1 MSHKHHDNVLT
12 VTTTLPPQQQYRLQL
27 SQMQQLQQENANLL
41 HQLRQQQQQL
51 HQKSPSPSKEGS
63 TTSSSSLS
71 GLTPEDE
78 ARKSRVEVERLQD
91 LVLVM
96 GRKQLQAQA
105 QLAFFQQQT
114 QWPATP
120 ISTPGSP
127 FWPQT
132 PSLMSPSGSI
142 QGGPRSAAL
151 VPDLSQASL
160 LASIAAV
167 AGTTLNSTRDKPN
180 RRFTVQTKNLKED
193 ELTVEQRKCEFL
205 MDQIAN
211 LQRGYDALRQ
221 EKSTLEIQLDL
232 IQRQHHYH
240 QQQRQKRRSSQR
252 RTLGH
257 DQSAALSL
265 ALTGLPQGNT
275 VASRM
280 SGVHGSGDY
289 GHLSAIPATPPMSAT
304 PSFFS
309 TPEAQAQEVARIQH
323 ELAQAQLREEEEE
336 RRVQKQR
343 RAAEQ
348 AEQEAR
354 RLRRQKSMH
363 LKEAL
368 ASLESK
374 RARSD
379 SGHVLSS
386 SEDLR
391 HLEQL
396 QLFSPQQQAHEKTSQ
411 EQQSSQEQP
420 GHQQQQRTLSSSP
433 LPQAQPPS
441 QPLRLQLSPV
451 GLTFQSAAAA
461 AAAAGRKIL
470 SPFSPRLESASRH
483 ISSSA
488 SSDTAP
494 LSPQSSTAASS
505 PSLATSSL
513 ASPATTSPSS
523 SLPSSFS
530 SSTHSTKQQAASYTQ
545 RVENSETPLKTRLHR
560 PFPSHTYDIEQ
571 CSCCI
576 GVMIEL

>member
-1 MSHKHHDNVLT
+1 MSHKHHDHVLT
-12 VTTTLPPQQQYRLQL
+12 VTTTLPPQQQYQLQL
-27 SQMQQLQQENANLL
+27 SQVQRLQQENANLQ
-41 HQLRQQQQQL
+41 HQLRLQQQQL
-51 HQKSPSPSKEGS
+51 QISSPSPSKES
-63 TTSSSSLS
+63 RPPLSPSPNRSS
-71 GLTPEDE
+71 PDE
-78 ARKSRVEVERLQD
+78 EVRKSRVEVERLQD

-96 GRKQLQAQA
+96 GRKHLQAQA
-105 QLAFFQQQT
+105 QLAFLQQQT

-120 ISTPGSP
+120 TSTPGSP
-127 FWPQT
+127 FGPQT
-132 PSLMSPSGSI
+132 PTPMSPFGSI

-167 AGTTLNSTRDKPN
+167 AGTTLNATREKPH
-180 RRFTVQTKNLKED
+180 RRFTLQTKNLKED

-232 IQRQHHYH
+232 MHRQHQYH

-257 DQSAALSL
+257 DQTAALSL
-265 ALTGLPQGNT
+265 ALSGLPQGGSR
-275 VASRM
+275 ASRHGEYNPL
-280 SGVHGSGDY
+280 SG
-289 GHLSAIPATPPMSAT
+289 IPATPPMSAT
-304 PSFFS
+304 SSFFS
-309 TPEAQAQEVARIQH
+309 TPEAQAQEVARIQY
-323 ELAQAQLREEEEE
+323 ELTQAQLREEEEE
-336 RRVQKQR
+336 RRVHEQR
-343 RAAEQ
+343 RAAEK

-374 RARSD
+374 RNRSD
-379 SGHVLSS
+379 NGLGQFSS
-386 SEDLR
+386 SEDLK

-396 QLFSPQQQAHEKTSQ
+396 QLFSPLQQSPGKSLQAQLSLQESGQQQ
-411 EQQSSQEQP
+411 QQQQQHH
-420 GHQQQQRTLSSSP
+420 HQQQQLPPKSP
-433 LPQAQPPS
+433 PP
-441 QPLRLQLSPV
+441 RLQLSPV
-451 GLTFQSAAAA
+451 GLTFQNAAAA

-470 SPFSPRLESASRH
+470 SPFSPRVESEPRR

-494 LSPQSSTAASS
+494 RSPRLSTAASS
-505 PSLATSSL
+505 PALTTTSS
-513 ASPATTSPSS
+513 ASS
-523 SLPSSFS
+523 SPPTSVSSSFS
-530 SSTHSTKQQAASYTQ
+530 SSTQSTKQQAAPYTQ
-545 RVENSETPLKTRLHR
+545 RVENSETPLKTRRAR
-560 PFPSHTYDIEQ
+560 PSPSHTYDIEQ